1 MDRVEKEGIVKK
13 CTEMLEKITRDTSV
27 PRNIRK
33 SVSEVKNELLNS
45 DESLA
50 VRAAAVIAELE
61 ELSNN
66 PNIPSHTRTLV
77 WSIVSQLETVSV
89 EERIADVKT
98 TRLTQE
104 I

>member
-1 MDRVEKEGIVKK
+1 MDRVEKEEIVKK
-13 CTEMLEKITRDTSV
+13 CTEMLEKITQDTSV

-50 VRAAAVIAELE
+50 VRAAAVISELE

-77 WSIVSQLETVSV
+77 WSIVSQLEMISA
-89 EERIADVKT
+89 EE
-98 TRLTQE
+98 
-104 I
+104 